1 MHFLIEFEGPIV
13 DIAPVYHG
21 VHREVAAEVGW
32 SSLDQSTYWR
42 TIRTQ
47 GLIADVLPGAKPA
60 KLSAYLSRFASRV
73 EQDDVV
79 EQCLPQQDVDA
90 ALAAIK
96 RHGSGNVI
104 TLGSNI
110 DARQRV
116 LEQHGLASYFP
127 GTPSLNADPRRR
139 PGELRALA
147 GDDRRT
153 VVAAAND
160 ALIRAAG
167 EADLFAVG
175 MTCGVSG
182 ARRLFQAGAALV
194 YRDLDQLVESLK
206 TGAVDMIEAG
216 LLPAPLP

>member
-1 MHFLIEFEGPIV
+1 MRFLIEFDGPIV
-13 DIAPVYHG
+13 DIAPVYHQ

-47 GLIADVLPGAKPA
+47 GLGADVLPGAKPA
-60 KLSAYLSRFASRV
+60 KLSQYLSRFASRV
-73 EQDDVV
+73 EQHDVV
-79 EQCLPQQDVDA
+79 EQCLPQQGADA
-90 ALAAIK
+90 SLAAIK
-96 RHGSGNVI
+96 RHGSGSFI

-110 DARQRV
+110 DARRQV
-116 LEQHGLASYFP
+116 LERCGLLSYLSSAA
-127 GTPSLNADPRRR
+127 SLNADPRRR
-139 PGELRALA
+139 GGELRALA

-175 MTCGVSG
+175 MTCGASG

-194 YRDLDQLVESLK
+194 FRDLDQLVESLK
-206 TGAVDMIEAG
+206 TGAADMIEAG
-216 LLPAPLP
+216 LLPPPLR